1 MGLKKI
7 FFVSALVLSSLTA
20 VAGEHEKAGKI
31 QPYGFVRTYAAYDSR
46 ESLSSIEDLFYYMPK
61 DQNMVGGNDLNAVSS
76 FRFAAITSRLG
87 VDVKGYEFGG
97 WDMGA
102 KIEADFYAGVS
113 GVTGTALMRLRQAY
127 VTFGYDDLSFK
138 VGQAW
143 HPLASDQP
151 DVLSLNA
158 GAPFNPFSR
167 TPMFLVDY
175 EFGDFSVDLAA
186 IWQMQYTSAG
196 PDGAVANYIKYSKTP
211 EMYLGVNYSDD
222 GFLARVGVD
231 MLSIKPRHINSA
243 GETLSDRITTF
254 NPFVYLQYSDDD
266 FTVKAKTVF
275 AQGGEHMNL
284 NGGYAVTADS
294 AVDGVLDDET
304 SWNYTPTRN
313 SSSWISLKYGRKLQG
328 VLFAGYVKNFGTA
341 KEIISPEYLYFSK
354 NSFSNMNSMWRITP
368 TILYNLGKLTF
379 GLEYDVTSVQY
390 GEFDGRDASFG
401 LATKNLHWVTNHRV
415 QAMVKFTF

>member
-1 MGLKKI
+1 MLTSL
-7 FFVSALVLSSLTA
+7 SAA
-20 VAGEHEKAGKI
+20 AGDHDGKI
-31 QPYGFVRTYAAYDSR
+31 QLYGFIRTYAAYDSR
-46 ESLSSIEDLFYYMPK
+46 ESLSSIEDFFYYMPK
-61 DQNMVGGNDLNAVSS
+61 DRNMVGDNDLNAVSS
-76 FRFAAITSRLG
+76 FRFAALTSRLG

-102 KIEADFYAGVS
+102 KIETDFYAGVS
-113 GVTGTALMRLRQAY
+113 GVTGTALLRLRQAY

-167 TPMFLVDY
+167 TPLFMIDY

-196 PDGAVANYIKYSKTP
+196 PNGAVADYIKYAKTP
-211 EMYLGVNYSDD
+211 EVYLGLNYSDD
-222 GFLARVGVD
+222 GFLARLGVD
-231 MLSIKPRHINSA
+231 MLSIKPRHINAA
-243 GETLSDRITTF
+243 GAALSDRITTF
-254 NPFVYLQYSDDD
+254 TPFLYLQYSDDD
-266 FTVKAKTVF
+266 FTVKAKTVL

-284 NGGYAVTADS
+284 NGGYAVTAAS
-294 AVDGVLDDET
+294 AENGVLDNEA

-313 SSSWISLKYGRKLQG
+313 SSSWISLKYGRALQG

-341 KEIISPEYLYFSK
+341 EEIVSPEYLYFSK
-354 NSFSNMNSMWRITP
+354 NSFSNMNSMWRVTP
-368 TILYNLGKLTF
+368 TILYNLGKLTL
-379 GLEYDVTSVQY
+379 GLEYDVTGVQY
-390 GEFDGRDASFG
+390 GDFGGDDAKFG
-401 LATKNLHWVTNHRV
+401 LATQNLRWVTNHRV